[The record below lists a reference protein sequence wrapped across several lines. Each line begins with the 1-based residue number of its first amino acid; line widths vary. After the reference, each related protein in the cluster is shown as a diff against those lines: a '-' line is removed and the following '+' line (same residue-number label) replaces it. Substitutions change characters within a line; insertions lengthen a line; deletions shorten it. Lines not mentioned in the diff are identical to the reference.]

1 MLAGGWRV
9 SVAPETILPFGRC
22 DNQAGGSLTM
32 RSLFLAATLLTGASS
47 FAAAP
52 AVAATEAAQPAIPA
66 EAGPIPTGKL
76 SDAITPSAYRLNLT
90 VDPAQERFSGH
101 AEIDVTLKAPSRTIW
116 LHGRDLKVSKATAM
130 VGGKSFAASYAE
142 VDPTGVALLTFTEP
156 LPAGPVTLAFD
167 YDAAFGDS
175 ASGLYRVKV
184 GDDWYA
190 WTQFQSIDARAAFPS
205 FDEPGFKTPFAV
217 TLTTPKGLM
226 AVANTNQ
233 TGTAPAGDMVSH
245 TFAPTLP
252 LPTYLVA
259 MVVGPFA
266 VAEGVVAPT
275 AQRSQPLPLRM
286 VATQPNAGQLDY
298 GLQGSKRIVELLES
312 YFDEGFPFPKLDQIA
327 SPVMPG
333 AMENAG
339 AVIYADALIV
349 LDDKAP
355 PAQKRS
361 FGMVVAHELAHQWFG
376 DLVTPA
382 WWDDIWLNESF
393 ANWMGFRIGGEWDPS
408 LDIGAGALE
417 EGFAAMKLD
426 ALTAGRPIHQPIEQS
441 AAIDSAF
448 DAITYGKGGH
458 VIAMVAGFM
467 GDDKFR
473 DGVRRYMAAHRY
485 GSATTEDFF
494 AALGEA
500 AGDPQIAPAMLSFI
514 DQQGVPLL
522 TFAPG
527 KRRTWS
533 VTQSRYAQVGVTA
546 PATAWKIPVCARQ
559 GETRDCLLLD
569 RARGSLK
576 IGAKGPVMPNAG
588 GTGYYRFELPG
599 KEWDKLIATADTLN
613 GAEAMALSDSL
624 VASFAAGRASPAQ
637 LVAAAEKLGRNPDR
651 YARGVALDGLN
662 VFLGNGWLDETATAA
677 VRAYIAD
684 RNARRLAAMGFD
696 PRAGLYV
703 GADPDAQSARRSLVN
718 LLAGPARDTAV
729 NATLTKAARAYLGGD
744 KTALDAAFMGPAF
757 AAFVREGG
765 AEAAK
770 QLGEAAL
777 ASQDPVFRP
786 TALGTIGSG
795 GDPALADWLLNQW
808 KDERLRSIERFGVI
822 AAVIGAPETRQF
834 GYDWLKANYVELAS
848 GGGLFMAQR
857 VPGLLGGFCSTEM
870 ADRIQ
875 ADFAAMVGES
885 RGKLSLARTIERT
898 RNCGLLKAARGAEVN
913 TALAGLK

>member
-1 MLAGGWRV
+1 
-9 SVAPETILPFGRC
+9 
-22 DNQAGGSLTM
+22 M
-32 RSLFLAATLLTGASS
+32 RSFLLAATFLAGASV
-47 FAAAP
+47 FAATSAL
-52 AVAATEAAQPAIPA
+52 ASTEAAQPAIPA

-76 SDAITPSAYRLNLT
+76 SDAIIPSAYRLNLT
-90 VDPAQERFSGH
+90 IDPSQERFSGR
-101 AEIDVTLKAPSRTIW
+101 AEIDATLKAPSRTMW
-116 LHGRDLKVSKATAM
+116 LHGRDLKVTRATAT
-130 VGGKSFAASYAE
+130 VGGTSFPASYAE
-142 VDPTGVALLTFTEP
+142 VDPTGVALLTFAEP
-156 LPAGPVTLAFD
+156 LPAGPLTLRFD
-167 YDAAFGDS
+167 YNAAFGDS

-184 GDDWYA
+184 GDHWYA

-226 AVANTNQ
+226 AVANTNE
-233 TGTAPAGDMVSH
+233 TETAPAGDLVVHS
-245 TFAPTLP
+245 FAPTLP

-266 VAEGVVAPT
+266 VVESTVAPT
-275 AQRSQPLPLRM
+275 PQRSRPLPLRM
-286 VATQPNAGQLDY
+286 IATQPNAGQLDF

-312 YFDEGFPFPKLDQIA
+312 YFAEAFPFPKLDQIA

-339 AVIYADALIV
+339 ADIYADRLIV
-349 LDDKAP
+349 LDAKSP

-361 FGMVVAHELAHQWFG
+361 FGEVVSHELAHQWFG

-393 ANWMGFRIGGEWDPS
+393 ATWMGYRIGGEWDPS
-408 LDIGAGALE
+408 LEIGAGALE
-417 EGFAAMKLD
+417 QGFAAMKLD
-426 ALTAGRPIHQPIEQS
+426 ALSAGRPIHQKITQS

-458 VIAMVAGFM
+458 VIAMIAGFM

-473 DGVRRYMAAHRY
+473 TGVRRYMAAHRY

-500 AGDPQIAPAMLSFI
+500 AGDARIAPAMLSFI

-527 KRRTWS
+527 KQGTWS
-533 VTQSRYAQVGVTA
+533 VTQGRYAQVGVTA
-546 PATAWKIPVCARQ
+546 PATAWQIPVCARQ
-559 GETRDCLLLD
+559 GKARTCTLLD
-569 RARGSLK
+569 RANGTLK
-576 IGAKGPVMPNAG
+576 LASRGPVMPNAG
-588 GTGYYRFELPG
+588 GTGYYRFELSA
-599 KEWDKLIATADTLN
+599 KHWDRLIATADTLS

-624 VASFAAGRASPAQ
+624 LASFAAGRASPKQ
-637 LVAAAEKLGRNPDR
+637 LIAAAEKLGRNPDR
-651 YARGVALDGLN
+651 YARGVALDGIST
-662 VFLGNGWLDETATAA
+662 FLGNGTLDDRATAA

-684 RNARRLAAMGFD
+684 RNGRKLAAMGFD
-696 PRAGLYV
+696 PRAGLYAA
-703 GADPDAQSARRSLVN
+703 ADSDAQSARRSLVN

-729 NATLTKAARAYLGGD
+729 NATLTVAARAYLAGD
-744 KTALDAAFMGPAF
+744 TGALDAAFMGPAF
-757 AAFVREGG
+757 AALVREGK
-765 AEAAK
+765 ADAAR

-786 TALGTIGSG
+786 TALGALGAS

-808 KDERLRSIERFGVI
+808 KDERLRPLERFGVI
-822 AAVIGAPETRQF
+822 ASVIGAPETRQF
-834 GYDWLKANYVELAS
+834 GYDWLKANYPALAK

-857 VPGLLGGFCSTEM
+857 VPGLLGGFCSAEM
-870 ADRIQ
+870 ADRIH
-875 ADFAAMVGES
+875 ADFGAMVGEG

-898 RNCGLLKAARGAEVN
+898 RNCGLLKEARGAEVN
-913 TALAGLK
+913 KALAGLK

>member
-1 MLAGGWRV
+1 
-9 SVAPETILPFGRC
+9 
-22 DNQAGGSLTM
+22 M
-32 RSLFLAATLLTGASS
+32 RSLILAATLLVSVSS
-47 FAAAP
+47 FSAPAFAQTQAAAP
-52 AVAATEAAQPAIPA
+52 VIPA

-76 SDAITPSAYRLNLT
+76 SDAIVPSAYRLNLT
-90 VDPAQERFSGH
+90 IDPAQPRFSGH
-101 AEIDVTLKAPSRTIW
+101 AEIDAALKAPSRTIW
-116 LHGRDLKVSKATAM
+116 LHGRDLKVGKAIAT

-142 VDPTGVALLTFTEP
+142 VDPTGVALLTFAEP

-167 YDAAFGDS
+167 YDAPFGDS

-217 TLTTPKGLM
+217 TLTTPKGLV
-226 AVANTNQ
+226 AVANTNS
-233 TGTAPAGDMVSH
+233 TGTAPAGDLVAHS
-245 TFAPTLP
+245 FAPTLP

-266 VAEGVVAPT
+266 TAEGVVAPT
-275 AQRSQPLPLRM
+275 AQRSEPLPLRM
-286 VATQPNAGQLDY
+286 VATRPNAGQLDY

-312 YFDEGFPFPKLDQIA
+312 YFNERFPFPKLDQIA

-339 AVIYADALIV
+339 ADIYADPIII
-349 LDDKAP
+349 LDEKSP
-355 PAQKRS
+355 PAQKRN

-408 LDIGAGALE
+408 LGIGAGALE

-426 ALTAGRPIHQPIEQS
+426 ALTVGRPIHQRIEQS

-458 VIAMVAGFM
+458 VIAMIAGFM
-467 GDDKFR
+467 GDEKFR

-500 AGDPQIAPAMLSFI
+500 AGDPRIEPAMLSFI
-514 DQQGVPLL
+514 DQQGVPLV

-527 KRRTWS
+527 QKGGKRGAWS
-533 VTQSRYAQVGVTA
+533 VTQSRYAQIGVTA
-546 PATAWKIPVCARQ
+546 PATAWKIPLCARQ
-559 GETRDCLLLD
+559 GDSRECILLD
-569 RARGSLK
+569 GPGGTIRLG
-576 IGAKGPVMPNAG
+576 GTGPVMPNAG
-588 GTGYYRFELPG
+588 GTGYYRFELPAR
-599 KEWDKLIATADTLN
+599 EWDALIARAETLD

-624 VASFAAGRASPAQ
+624 LASFAAGRASPAQ
-637 LVAAAEKLGRNPDR
+637 LIAAADRLAKNPDR
-651 YARGVALDGLN
+651 YARNVALDGLTM
-662 VFLGNGWLDETATAA
+662 FLANGWLDDTATAA
-677 VRAYIAD
+677 VRGYIAS
-684 RNARRLAAMGFD
+684 RNAGRLATMGFD
-696 PRAGLYV
+696 PRAGRYTSE
-703 GADPDAQSARRSLVN
+703 DPDAQSARRSLVA
-718 LLAGPARDTAV
+718 LLAGPARDAAV
-729 NATLTKAARAYLGGD
+729 NKTLATAARAYLDGD
-744 KTALDAAFMGPAF
+744 KGALDAAFMSTAF
-757 AAFVREGG
+757 AALVREGG
-765 AEAAK
+765 ADAAR

-786 TALGTIGSG
+786 TALAAMGSG
-795 GDPALADWLLNQW
+795 GDAALADWLLNRW
-808 KDERLRSIERFGVI
+808 KDERLRPIERFSVI
-822 AAVIGAPETRQF
+822 ASVIGTPETRQF
-834 GYDWLKANYVELAS
+834 GYDWLKANYEDLAK
-848 GGGLFMAQR
+848 GGGLLMAQR
-857 VPGLLGGFCSTEM
+857 VPGLLGGFCSAEM
-870 ADRIQ
+870 AERIQ
-875 ADFAAMVGES
+875 ADFGPMVGES

-898 RNCGLLKAARGAEVN
+898 RNCGLLKEARKAEVN
-913 TALAGLK
+913 KALAGLR

>member
-1 MLAGGWRV
+1 
-9 SVAPETILPFGRC
+9 
-22 DNQAGGSLTM
+22 M
-32 RSLFLAATLLTGASS
+32 RSLLLAATLLASVS
-47 FAAAP
+47 SLAAAP
-52 AVAATEAAQPAIPA
+52 AFAATEATQPAIPA

-76 SDAITPSAYRLNLT
+76 TDAITPSAYRLNLT
-90 VDPAQERFSGH
+90 VDPSQERFSGH
-101 AEIDVTLKAPSRTIW
+101 AEIDAALKAPSRTIW
-116 LHGRDLKVSKATAM
+116 LHGRDLKVSKAAAI
-130 VGGKSFAASYAE
+130 VGGKSYPASYAE
-142 VDPTGVALLTFTEP
+142 VDPTGVALLTFAEP
-156 LPAGPVTLAFD
+156 LQAGPVTLSFE
-167 YDAAFGDS
+167 YDAPFGDS

-190 WTQFQSIDARAAFPS
+190 WTQFQSIDARATFPS

-226 AVANTNQ
+226 AVANTNT
-233 TGTAPAGDMVSH
+233 TGTAPVGDMVAHS
-245 TFAPTLP
+245 FAPTLP

-266 VAEGVVAPT
+266 VAESVVAPT
-275 AQRSQPLPLRM
+275 AQRSEPLPLRM
-286 VATQPNAGQLDY
+286 VATQPNAGKLDY

-312 YFDEGFPFPKLDQIA
+312 YFNEGFPFPKLDQIA

-339 AVIYADALIV
+339 ADIYADPLIV
-349 LDDKAP
+349 LDAKSP
-355 PAQKRS
+355 PAQKRD

-408 LDIGAGALE
+408 LDIGAGALA

-458 VIAMVAGFM
+458 VIAMIAGFM

-473 DGVRRYMAAHRY
+473 NGVRRYMAAHRY

-500 AGDPQIAPAMLSFI
+500 AGDPRITPAMLSFI
-514 DQQGVPLL
+514 DQQGVPLV

-527 KRRTWS
+527 KKGAWS
-533 VTQSRYAQVGVTA
+533 VTQSRYAQVDVTA

-559 GETRDCLLLD
+559 AAARECVLLDGFEHDHQAGCQGSGDAQCGGHRILPVRHAYQPVGRTDRDRRHAQRGRGDGAVRQPDRQFRRRTRD
-569 RARGSLK
+569 
-576 IGAKGPVMPNAG
+576 
-588 GTGYYRFELPG
+588 
-599 KEWDKLIATADTLN
+599 
-613 GAEAMALSDSL
+613 
-624 VASFAAGRASPAQ
+624 
-637 LVAAAEKLGRNPDR
+637 
-651 YARGVALDGLN
+651 
-662 VFLGNGWLDETATAA
+662 TAA
-677 VRAYIAD
+677 TD
-684 RNARRLAAMGFD
+684 RRRREARCQSRSLRPRGGARRDRGLPRQRHARRSSDQGGARLHRRSQRQAADG
-696 PRAGLYV
+696 AGLR
-703 GADPDAQSARRSLVN
+703 SARRSLCERGPRRAVGSSFAGR

-729 NATLTKAARAYLGGD
+729 NATLTKAARAYLGGGVD
-744 KTALDAAFMGPAF
+744 GKGDRGALDAAFMGPAF
-757 AAFVREGG
+757 AALVREGG
-765 AEAAK
+765 AEAAR

-786 TALGTIGSG
+786 TALGAIGSS
-795 GDPALADWLLNQW
+795 GDLALADWLLNQW
-808 KDERLRSIERFGVI
+808 KDERLRPIERFSVI
-822 AAVIGAPETRQF
+822 AAVIGTPETRQF
-834 GYDWLKANYVELAS
+834 GYDWLKANYEGLAK

-857 VPGLLGGFCSTEM
+857 VPGLLGGFCSADM

-875 ADFAAMVGES
+875 ADFGAMVGES

-898 RNCGLLKAARGAEVN
+898 RNCGLLKEARGAEVN
-913 TALAGLK
+913 AAFAGLK